1 MVVRADN
8 FLIITRAIGECSIM
22 LNKFVIFLS
31 GIDRTCPGSRPRRA
45 HCILHVSSVMEQLT
59 DVNTDNL
66 HHIAQHTVTT
76 RTSPF
81 TLLPYTGSLI
91 LIKLEI

>member
-1 MVVRADN
+1 MVVKADN
-8 FLIITRAIGECSIM
+8 LLIITRTIGESSFM

-66 HHIAQHTVTT
+66 HHIAT

-81 TLLPYTGSLI
+81 TLSPYTGSLI
-91 LIKLEI
+91 LLKLEI